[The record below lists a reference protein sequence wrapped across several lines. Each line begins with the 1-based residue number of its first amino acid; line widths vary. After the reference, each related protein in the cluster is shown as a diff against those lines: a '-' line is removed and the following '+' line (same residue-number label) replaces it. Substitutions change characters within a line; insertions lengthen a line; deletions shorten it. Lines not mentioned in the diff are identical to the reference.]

1 MTALLLFS
9 LLLVGAPQEPTK
21 PPTEPTKTAPQ
32 RTSTKRPAA
41 QTRTVVG
48 TITQL
53 DAAKNTLT
61 LQPDNGTAALA
72 LTIPADAAFT
82 LKGEIAKLTDF
93 KVQDKISVR
102 VAIRPDKPTEGVLKT
117 LRDADTAA
125 ATKKK
130 VAAIYTGTVVTSSL
144 TNLDAKDKAGTTT
157 RFRISEKTIFIK
169 DGKPAKATDF
179 TPESPV
185 AVVAKSSPS
194 GNLLASHIADTL
206 KAAEQAKNDS
216 LLTWTGQVTDK
227 KDRLVT
233 LKRDD
238 GAVRTLQIAERSSGL
253 FEKLTPG
260 RRVHLHI
267 VKGEADKDGHR
278 STDKFTNAR

>member
-1 MTALLLFS
+1 MVALLFFS
-9 LLLVGAPQEPTK
+9 VLLAGSPQESTK
-21 PPTEPTKTAPQ
+21 TPAEPTKTAPQ
-32 RTSTKRPAA
+32 RTSTKRPTA

-48 TITQL
+48 TITEL
-53 DAAKNTLT
+53 DATKNTLT

-93 KVQDKISVR
+93 KIQDKISIR
-102 VAIRPDKPTEGVLKT
+102 VSIRPDRPTEGVLKT

-130 VAAIYTGTVVTSSL
+130 VAAIFTGTVVSSSL
-144 TNLDAKDKAGTTT
+144 TNLDATDKDGTVT
-157 RFRISEKTIFIK
+157 RFRISEKTIFLK

-179 TPESPV
+179 V
-185 AVVAKSSPS
+185 AGSSVSVAARSLPS

-206 KAAEQAKNDS
+206 KAVEQAKNDS
-216 LLTWTGQVTDK
+216 LLTWTGQVTEK
-227 KDRLVT
+227 KDSLVT

-238 GAVRTLQIAERSSGL
+238 GATRTLQIAERSLGL